1 MVGAD
6 NLVLLGATF
15 LEDDFDFCLLTE
27 LNNSPKKGV
36 ILA

>member
-6 NLVLLGATF
+6 NLVLLGETF
-15 LEDDFDFCLLTE
+15 LEDDFAFCLLTE
-27 LNNSPKKGV
+27 LDNSLKKGV

>member
-6 NLVLLGATF
+6 NLVLLGETF
-15 LEDDFDFCLLTE
+15 LEDDFAFCFFTE
-27 LNNSPKKGV
+27 IDNSPKKGV

>member
-6 NLVLLGATF
+6 NLVLLGAAF
-15 LEDDFDFCLLTE
+15 LEDDFAFCLLTE
-27 LNNSPKKGV
+27 LDNSLKKGV

>member
-6 NLVLLGATF
+6 NLVLLGETF
-15 LEDDFDFCLLTE
+15 LEDDFAFCLLTE
-27 LNNSPKKGV
+27 LDNSLKKRV

>member
-15 LEDDFDFCLLTE
+15 LEDGSAFCLLTE
-27 LNNSPKKGV
+27 LDNSLRKRV

>member
-6 NLVLLGATF
+6 NLVLLGETF
-15 LEDDFDFCLLTE
+15 LEDDFAFCLLTE
-27 LNNSPKKGV
+27 IDNSPKKGV

>member
-6 NLVLLGATF
+6 NLALLGAAF
-15 LEDDFDFCLLTE
+15 LEDDFALCLLTE
-27 LNNSPKKGV
+27 LDNSLKKGV

>member
-6 NLVLLGATF
+6 NLALLGETF
-15 LEDDFDFCLLTE
+15 LKDDFAFCLLTE

>member
-15 LEDDFDFCLLTE
+15 LKDDFVLCLLTE
-27 LNNSPKKGV
+27 LYNSLKKGQF
-36 ILA
+36 